1 MLRQAMD
8 AAEGQFQQQQQHQYH
23 QQQQDETARLLSS
36 SIPPPSE
43 ATTGGFGTA
52 HAPVYDEE
60 DESMLEDES
69 EDDWSEQQRSRQQP
83 PGMTRKAWDS
93 IRNAFLLVANVE
105 NLWDSP
111 VPNQPSGGDGYRSN
125 MMYTN
130 GTSSSAASVARLRRR
145 SYLIVLFWFFVL
157 AGAYAMER
165 STFKLL
171 VDRAGPF
178 RLFSVEMVTLTH
190 ALMLGAWMVVSS
202 IYQSRQ
208 EQDEGSRI
216 SLGIPLVDV
225 GYMALLD
232 TFHLLLVFLTGR
244 YVCPTLTVIL
254 VQFTL
259 PLSAFLTQ
267 FVHSDGRCAQCFCRN
282 SDSDDNSSD
291 GDDNRDEEGNAQQER
306 GFGGSSYQQQ
316 QAGDSNGGDN
326 QSTTNSEGMPL
337 PGWGGLSAEHLWGSL
352 ILSLAVLLA
361 SLPSFYSII
370 NPSFFAYADQ
380 IPIQTA
386 YNTLIYVSSCFP
398 AAASQL
404 YKEHVF
410 LQSKQPVNASYLN
423 FLLSLFQFILASIM
437 TPLVFGLQGLGAG
450 EDWTSLYPSSHFS
463 NNFLSGLKC
472 FLGLLPEDA
481 AQQNFPEPANCD
493 LSMGL
498 VIVHAFSIVA
508 VGCAVDKIVNAG
520 ATKAMYRGIS
530 AGIIVAVLLMYEYDM
545 HTTRFNYGPAID
557 ALNLVCLILLI
568 VGAEVYHRVSLT
580 DSVFETVYPTVEGLY
595 EDEE

>member
-1 MLRQAMD
+1 
-8 AAEGQFQQQQQHQYH
+8 
-23 QQQQDETARLLSS
+23 
-36 SIPPPSE
+36 
-43 ATTGGFGTA
+43 
-52 HAPVYDEE
+52 
-60 DESMLEDES
+60 
-69 EDDWSEQQRSRQQP
+69 
-83 PGMTRKAWDS
+83 
-93 IRNAFLLVANVE
+93 
-105 NLWDSP
+105 
-111 VPNQPSGGDGYRSN
+111 
-125 MMYTN
+125 
-130 GTSSSAASVARLRRR
+130 
-145 SYLIVLFWFFVL
+145 
-157 AGAYAMER
+157 
-165 STFKLL
+165 
-171 VDRAGPF
+171 
-178 RLFSVEMVTLTH
+178 
-190 ALMLGAWMVVSS
+190 
-202 IYQSRQ
+202 
-208 EQDEGSRI
+208 
-216 SLGIPLVDV
+216 
-225 GYMALLD
+225 MALLD

-282 SDSDDNSSD
+282 SGSDSDSDDS
-291 GDDNRDEEGNAQQER
+291 DEEEENGQEDR
-306 GFGGSSYQQQ
+306 GFGSSSYQQQ
-316 QAGDSNGGDN
+316 SNSNTGAILLET
-326 QSTTNSEGMPL
+326 QSTTNNSEGMPL
-337 PGWGGLSAEHLWGSL
+337 PGWGGLSAEHLWGSM

-410 LQSKQPVNASYLN
+410 LQNKQPVNASYLN

-472 FLGLLPEDA
+472 FLGMLPEEE
-481 AQQNFPEPANCD
+481 AQQNFPEPANCH
-493 LSMGL
+493 LSLGL
-498 VIVHAFSIVA
+498 VFVHAFSIVA

-545 HTTRFNYGPAID
+545 HTSRFNYGPAID

-568 VGAEVYHRVSLT
+568 VGAEVYHRVSLA